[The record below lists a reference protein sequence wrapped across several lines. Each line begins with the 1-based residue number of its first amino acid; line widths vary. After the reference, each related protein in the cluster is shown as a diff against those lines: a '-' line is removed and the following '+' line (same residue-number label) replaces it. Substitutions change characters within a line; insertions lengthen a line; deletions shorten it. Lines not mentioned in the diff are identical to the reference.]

1 MLKESGPGGWDVVE
15 VQDYNGLQQDVKW
28 RSRHPMQPSNVE
40 LGYVHSETFGLIRR
54 REQLL
59 GISGSTLKATDMC
72 QVLKSVGRAL
82 GKFAGGRFLYWQK
95 DPLCIVSEREK
106 RKGKGKR
113 KRQRKRKTKTK
124 RTRKRKKKRERE
136 REGERERERETE
148 EPCKSLETEKARGR
162 EGER

>member
-113 KRQRKRKTKTK
+113 KRKRQRKRKTKTK
-124 RTRKRKKKRERE
+124 RTRKRKRKKKERK
-136 REGERERERETE
+136 R
-148 EPCKSLETEKARGR
+148 KGR
-162 EGER
+162 RKGKRKRN